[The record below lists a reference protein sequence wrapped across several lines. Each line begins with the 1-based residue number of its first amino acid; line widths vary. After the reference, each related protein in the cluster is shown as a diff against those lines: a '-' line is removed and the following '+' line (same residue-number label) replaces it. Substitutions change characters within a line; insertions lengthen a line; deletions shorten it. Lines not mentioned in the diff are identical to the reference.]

1 MGQFIR
7 LEMMVGTEKLDILS
21 KAHIA
26 VVGVGGV
33 GSYAVEALARSGVG
47 EITILDHDRVGES
60 NLNRQ
65 LCALHSTQ
73 GQWKAEVMAARAR
86 DINPG
91 IKVHVKNEYYSAET
105 RDCLFGADYDYI
117 IDAIDLVSCKLDLI
131 VTAKEME
138 IPIISALGTGNK
150 LDATQLR
157 VADISKTEN
166 CPLARVIRKELRYRG
181 IKHHKVVYSP
191 EYSAE
196 PLPLETPPPGRRS
209 IPASVAWVP
218 GSAGLILAGE
228 AVMDILGITPK
239 R

>member
-1 MGQFIR
+1 
-7 LEMMVGTEKLDILS
+7 MMVGSDNLDILS

-26 VVGVGGV
+26 VVGIGGV

-47 EITILDHDRVGES
+47 EITIFDHDRVGES

-73 GQWKAEVMAARAR
+73 DQWKAEVMAARAR
-86 DINPG
+86 DINPDV
-91 IKVHVKNEYYSAET
+91 KVHVKNEYYSADT
-105 RDCLFGADYDYI
+105 RDSLFNVDYDYI

-131 VTAKEME
+131 ITAKEKE

-191 EYSAE
+191 EYASE

-218 GSAGLILAGE
+218 GAAGLILAGE